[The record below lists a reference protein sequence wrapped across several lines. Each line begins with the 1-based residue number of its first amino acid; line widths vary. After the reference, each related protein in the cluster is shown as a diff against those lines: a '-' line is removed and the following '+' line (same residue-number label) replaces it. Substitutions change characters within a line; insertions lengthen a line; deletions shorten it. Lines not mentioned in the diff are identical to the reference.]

1 MDCVT
6 AAYTS
11 ATGVTAACMSVHP
24 RRVARASTVGTLHVC
39 VCVHG
44 GVRGLK
50 GDLNWGTLTKTCI
63 TDIIVMTR
71 KDMKPYIVRP
81 PSIQNAHLAMNDK

>member
-1 MDCVT
+1 M
-6 AAYTS
+6 
-11 ATGVTAACMSVHP
+11 GP
-24 RRVARASTVGTLHVC
+24 K
-39 VCVHG
+39 G
-44 GVRGLK
+44 GG
-50 GDLNWGTLTKTCI
+50 LNWGKLTKTCI

>member
-1 MDCVT
+1 MRVC
-6 AAYTS
+6 
-11 ATGVTAACMSVHP
+11 P
-24 RRVARASTVGTLHVC
+24 RWGAW
-39 VCVHG
+39 
-44 GVRGLK
+44 GLR
-50 GDLNWGTLTKTCI
+50 GDLNWGKLTKTCI